1 MSLNLFYSFREGFL
15 GLRRARL
22 ASTITISTVAITL
35 TLFGFFLLLT
45 LNVLKIDDIIK
56 KQMSLEIF
64 INEPIGQDGI
74 KLIESQ
80 LSKNEEI
87 DQIKF
92 ISKEMALEIFR
103 NELGMDPL
111 QFLIENPLPPS
122 FRVSIK
128 KGYRISKVIDDLSN
142 RIENIPGVDKVI
154 YHGRLF
160 AKVERYSRILLA
172 VDFGLL
178 ILVLLSVIFL
188 VANTLR
194 LTILAQGRTIQIM
207 ELVGATRGF
216 IQRPYIIQGV
226 LQGSIGGIIGSGVV
240 WILVKLIS
248 LRFSYLL
255 DLPAFLYFLP
265 FLLGMMLGFIGSI
278 LGLKKFLK
286 I

>member
-1 MSLNLFYSFREGFL
+1 MSFNLLYSIREGFL
-15 GLRRARL
+15 GLRRARI

-45 LNVLKIDDIIK
+45 LNILKIDDIIK
-56 KQMSLEIF
+56 KQMSLEVF
-64 INEPIGQDGI
+64 INKPIGQDEVR
-74 KLIESQ
+74 LIESQ
-80 LSKNEEI
+80 LSKNQEI
-87 DQIKF
+87 DQITF
-92 ISKEMALEIFR
+92 ISKDMALEIFR
-103 NELGMDPL
+103 KELGMDPL
-111 QFLIENPLPPS
+111 QFLVENPLPPS
-122 FRVSIK
+122 FRVTIK
-128 KGYRISKVIDDLSN
+128 KGYRISHIIDDLSK

-154 YHGRLF
+154 YHGQLF
-160 AKVERYSRILLA
+160 TKVERYSRILLA

-226 LQGSIGGIIGSGVV
+226 LQGIIGGFIGSGVV

-248 LRFSYLL
+248 IRFSHLL
-255 DLPAFLYFLP
+255 DTPVILYFLP
-265 FLLGMMLGFIGSI
+265 LILGMVLGFIGSL